1 MAICSGAIHRT
12 VSKRVGMKKALIILL
27 VLAVAGGAAFGFYR
41 YRTRD
46 ERQIKKNIKALAK
59 LVSRTPE
66 DSSLLI
72 EGKAMKFSSFFTTNC
87 RAVYG
92 PPIPDMSGIDDIRII
107 VSTGLKM
114 FKKLDVEGRDAKV
127 NISSDRQEAESVVT
141 VRISGSHGDEV
152 EQLLDDREVE
162 LSWVKVEKLWKVEEA
177 RFVPRQP

>member
-1 MAICSGAIHRT
+1 
-12 VSKRVGMKKALIILL
+12 MKKALLILL
-27 VLAVAGGAAFGFYR
+27 ILFVAAGAVFCFYR

-46 ERQIKKNIKALAK
+46 ERQIKKNIQTLAK

-72 EGKAMKFSSFFTTNC
+72 EGKAMKFASFFTANC
-87 RAVYG
+87 RAIYG
-92 PPIPDMSGIDDIRII
+92 PPIPDMSEQDDIRII

-127 NISSDRQEAESVVT
+127 NVFSDRQKADSVVT

-177 RFVPRQP
+177 RFITREWN